1 MDPTE
6 RMGKGEHSMI
16 AELEQ
21 LIREVEGKYR
31 VEGRAR
37 YAGALVVDGAID
49 VPSDPASGYWRVG
62 DETVN
67 IAHGSCTCLD
77 DDAPR
82 VARGTMAPARL
93 CGHML
98 AAMFV
103 RRLYEANGLALMAI
117 LQAGHDAG
125 AEFKLRVNV
134 LFGASEVWTVTAYQM
149 PGAPWVDLA
158 APGIRLDPRAFS
170 GLCRLA
176 GVDMAGPRN
185 RTHKGSIAFI
195 YPMIATARPVNLA
208 QAHGLAAMDLERR
221 ALNTRLTIIDLQH
234 STQPY
239 YAPVATAPAP
249 SRG

>member
-1 MDPTE
+1 
-6 RMGKGEHSMI
+6 MI

-21 LIREVEGKYR
+21 LIREVESKYR

-37 YAGALVVDGAID
+37 YAGTLVIDGAID
-49 VPSDPASGYWRVG
+49 VPDDPASGYWRVG

-77 DDAPR
+77 DGAPR
-82 VARGTMAPARL
+82 VPRGTRAPARL

-103 RRLYEANGLALMAI
+103 TKIYTNNGLALMAI
-117 LQAGHDAG
+117 LQAGSEAG

-134 LFGASEVWTVTAYQM
+134 IFGKSEQWTVTAYQM
-149 PGAPWVDLA
+149 PGAPWVDLE
-158 APGIRLDPRAFS
+158 APGIRLDDRAFS

-195 YPMIATARPVNLA
+195 YPMIATERPVNLA
-208 QAHGLAAMDLERR
+208 QAHAPAAMDIERR
-221 ALNTRLTIIDLQH
+221 ALNERLTVIDLQQ

-239 YAPVATAPAP
+239 CAPVATTAPAP
-249 SRG
+249 SRGEPCK

>member
-1 MDPTE
+1 
-6 RMGKGEHSMI
+6 MI

-21 LIREVEGKYR
+21 LIREVESKYR

-37 YAGALVVDGAID
+37 YAGTLVIDGAID
-49 VPSDPASGYWRVG
+49 VPDDPASGYWRVG

-77 DDAPR
+77 DLAPK
-82 VARGTMAPARL
+82 VARGTLAPARL

-103 RRLYEANGLALMAI
+103 TKIYAENGLALMAI

-125 AEFKLRVNV
+125 AEFKLKANV
-134 LFGASEVWTVTAYQM
+134 IFGKSESWTFTAYQM
-149 PGAPWVDLA
+149 PGAPWVDLE
-158 APGIRLDPRAFS
+158 APGIRVEPRAFS
-170 GLCRLA
+170 VLCRLA

-195 YPMIATARPVNLA
+195 YPMIATAHPENL
-208 QAHGLAAMDLERR
+208 QAAHAPAAMDIERR
-221 ALNTRLTIIDLQH
+221 QLNERLTVIDLQQ

-239 YAPVATAPAP
+239 YGPVATAPAP